1 MNMTYEKASK
11 LLEAYRVKP
20 IKIEARDE
28 ETKKYNLDNIYAHT
42 LAIYSLDAM
51 QAIQDFT
58 TAEDSDNLEEFKNAI
73 CKILKFIDE
82 KMTKAESTDLLSF
95 LKDIFDNMPDNYTP
109 D

>member
-1 MNMTYEKASK
+1 MNMTYEKALK
-11 LLEAYRVKP
+11 LLEANRVKP

-42 LAIYSLDAM
+42 LARYSLDAM
-51 QAIQDFT
+51 KAIQDLT
-58 TAEDSDNLEEFKNAI
+58 TAEDSDNLEEFKNAV
-73 CKILKFIDE
+73 CAILKLVDE
-82 KMTKAESTDLLSF
+82 KMTEAESTDFLSF